1 MGGPI
6 EWAAQPRTPGP
17 DSSLMQRTYLASAGL
32 AVALVA
38 SGLAARAPLPAVAAA
53 PLFASAPLDGE
64 RFAVLARPVGQDD
77 WSLLVL
83 EQIRPQPRCW
93 SPRADGLVDPSLNR
107 FDYSGICGRYLD
119 SNGYSLRAGGVD
131 LGASHRLRLQQQGS
145 QLLLLARSSQELRPL
160 VVARGAIPIRQRDG
174 FVALQ
179 LEPGWELQRRLFT
192 GRSLNHLYFAHSR
205 PIQELGGVA
214 ANPGG
219 QKISPGPSFTP
230 RSANWSRPPQAS
242 QPAPQPAPPPPWSA
256 AAGLP
261 TPINPGGSRAISLP
275 VIPFTE

>member
-1 MGGPI
+1 
-6 EWAAQPRTPGP
+6 
-17 DSSLMQRTYLASAGL
+17 MQRTYLASAGL

-38 SGLAARAPLPAVAAA
+38 SGLAARAPLPAVDAA
-53 PLFASAPLDGE
+53 PLFESAPLDGE
-64 RFAVLARPVGQDD
+64 RFAVLARPVGQVD

-145 QLLLLARSSQELRPL
+145 QLLLLARSSQEPRPL
-160 VVARGAIPIRQRDG
+160 VVARGAIPTRQRDG

-219 QKISPGPSFTP
+219 QEGSPGPSFSP
-230 RSANWSRPPQAS
+230 RSASRSRPPLAAGPAS
-242 QPAPQPAPPPPWSA
+242 PPPWSA
-256 AAGLP
+256 SAGLP
-261 TPINPGGSRAISLP
+261 TPINPGGSRAIALP

>member
-1 MGGPI
+1 
-6 EWAAQPRTPGP
+6 
-17 DSSLMQRTYLASAGL
+17 MQRTYLASAGL

-38 SGLAARAPLPAVAAA
+38 SGLAARVPLPAVDAA
-53 PLFASAPLDGE
+53 PLFASAPLDGG

-77 WSLLVL
+77 WTLLVL

-93 SPRADGLVDPSLNR
+93 TPRADGLVDPSLNR
-107 FDYSGICGRYLD
+107 FDFAGICGRYLD

-160 VVARGAIPIRQRDG
+160 VVARGAIPTRQRDG

-179 LEPGWELQRRLFT
+179 LEPGWELQRRLFA

-214 ANPGG
+214 ANPEF
-219 QKISPGPSFTP
+219 QESSPGTSLPP
-230 RSANWSRPPQAS
+230 RSASWPRPPLVS
-242 QPAPQPAPPPPWSA
+242 NPAPQPPWAA

-261 TPINPGGSRAISLP
+261 TPMDSGSSRAISLP
-275 VIPFTE
+275 VIPFQQ

>member
-1 MGGPI
+1 
-6 EWAAQPRTPGP
+6 
-17 DSSLMQRTYLASAGL
+17 MQRTYLASAGL
-32 AVALVA
+32 TVALVA
-38 SGLAARAPLPAVAAA
+38 TGLVPRAPLPAGEAA
-53 PLFASAPLDGE
+53 PLFGSAPLDAE

-77 WSLLVL
+77 WTLLVL

-93 SPRADGLVDPSLNR
+93 LPRADGLVDPSLNR

-131 LGASHRLRLQQQGS
+131 LAASHRLRLQQQGS
-145 QLLLLARSSQELRPL
+145 QLLLLARSNEEPRPL
-160 VVARGAIPIRQRDG
+160 VVARGAIPSRQRDG

-179 LEPGWELQRRLFT
+179 LEPGWELQRRLFA
-192 GRSLNHLYFAHSR
+192 GRSLNHLYFASSR

-214 ANPGG
+214 TNPGVQG
-219 QKISPGPSFTP
+219 GDPGAPFRP
-230 RSANWSRPPQAS
+230 RSASWSRPPALAPD
-242 QPAPQPAPPPPWSA
+242 PAPLPPWSG

-261 TPINPGGSRAISLP
+261 PSSNSGESRVISLQ